1 MANLSN
7 KSGKLEIAK
16 VNMSTCKE
24 GGNLIFFWNI
34 YIFNFSILW
43 CSQIGDYQQEDLAK
57 FGCRSVMKVFLKK
70 DSFYILAPV
79 RT

>member
-24 GGNLIFFWNI
+24 GGNLIYI
-34 YIFNFSILW
+34 YICYNKFFSILW

-57 FGCRSVMKVFLKK
+57 FGCRPVMKVF
-70 DSFYILAPV
+70 
-79 RT
+79 

>member
-24 GGNLIFFWNI
+24 GGNLI
-34 YIFNFSILW
+34 
-43 CSQIGDYQQEDLAK
+43 
-57 FGCRSVMKVFLKK
+57 VFLKYM
-70 DSFYILAPV
+70 FYFFNFVMQSNWQLSTRRFSQIWL
-79 RT
+79 